1 MKKKTK
7 NLLLNHKDTF
17 SSSYEKGDMSL
28 SPLINIPLPH
38 ILYQRILKETN
49 QVTSSKLPW
58 TTEHFQMAQL
68 LKKADH
74 H

>member
-1 MKKKTK
+1 
-7 NLLLNHKDTF
+7 
-17 SSSYEKGDMSL
+17 MSL

-74 H
+74 